1 MVRFSKGVGVLKVA
15 QRRTIKF
22 YNATNAHVMRKRAHN
37 FSLFKQ
43 NAHTIII

>member
-15 QRRTIKF
+15 QWRTIKF
-22 YNATNAHVMRKRAHN
+22 YNATNADLMRKCAHN

-43 NAHTIII
+43 NAHAIII